1 MIKQRILEE
10 IVVSAESVIQ
20 DHILIKYL
28 AENILTDSLQVK
40 VKQQE
45 LSEILCKSQQHLK
58 SDSIIPIEQIN
69 KLVKEVKERK
79 DEQDKALY
87 ELQGLLEQ
95 ACIKASCQREILS
108 EIQGRE
114 SERINKDDRRRMKGK
129 TLDEINPQ
137 NGDIDSCPLEFDN
150 LVCYFETGTSLSQHH
165 AVASDSKDEHIQQ
178 GLKAIIQPKIG
189 KKKKR

>member
-10 IVVSAESVIQ
+10 IIVSAESVIQ
-20 DHILIKYL
+20 DHILIKDL
-28 AENILTDSLQVK
+28 SENMLTDSLQLE

-45 LSEILCKSQQHLK
+45 LSDILCKSQQHLK

-69 KLVKEVKERK
+69 KLVKEVNERK
-79 DEQDKALY
+79 DEQDKALHK
-87 ELQGLLEQ
+87 LQGLLEQ

-114 SERINKDDRRRMKGK
+114 SERINKDDRRRMNGK

-150 LVCYFETGTSLSQHH
+150 LVCYFETGTSLSRHQSVCH
-165 AVASDSKDEHIQQ
+165 DSNECIQQ
-178 GLKAIIQPKIG
+178 GQKAITQPKTG
-189 KKKKR
+189 KN